1 MRKPILNAA
10 GLSLLLLVA
19 GCSAASNGFGEAVSE
34 SADTTGTANGTA
46 GAQLNDLSVLYP
58 LATSSAQMDAYL
70 KATSATAGG
79 PLLPLALFN
88 TVTGAS
94 TKTTGATEG
103 LTDSAGINAGVDGGD
118 ASTEDAGAD
127 GGVANIDAGSDTV
140 SDPGSMNVGLVPGAS
155 PQLVYSD
162 LRAVAFRLDPCFANI
177 GPVTD
182 PSSCQNQIRVI
193 FQSLTFSDG
202 SATAVDGAVH
212 VFFSLT
218 RAEFVAAVNEVIAAR
233 QASDPSGADLG
244 PLAVHPLLARQG
256 LGGKM
261 TKALNKIVLKYA
273 SSANILRLTQF
284 LAGNLD
290 TDWSF
295 SGINVAKGK
304 ATPMDIASLASGT
317 TSETFALG
325 FGAFLSEGEYLPGTK
340 SSDNMQI
347 LANSM
352 LASAA
357 TPAVQRA
364 AFDSA
369 LRVQSPD
376 FDSPNT
382 IDCASC
388 HTAQFAQVVVGQNM
402 LGLSASGP
410 YSFVPNPS
418 YVPAGDTL
426 ATTPVTATTAFNLH
440 AFSYSGSNPM
450 INQRVMN
457 ETEALVAYVN
467 GEVLQAQ

>member
-1 MRKPILNAA
+1 MSKPILNAA

-19 GCSAASNGFGEAVSE
+19 ACSAPSNGFGEAVSE
-34 SADTTGTANGTA
+34 SADTTASGTAS

-58 LATSSAQMDAYL
+58 LATSSAQLNDYL
-70 KATSATAGG
+70 KATSTTAGG
-79 PLLPLALFN
+79 PLLPVALFDA
-88 TVTGAS
+88 VTGAKAKASAGS
-94 TKTTGATEG
+94 TDG
-103 LTDSAGINAGVDGGD
+103 LTDGAGVDAGVDGGD
-118 ASTEDAGAD
+118 ASAEDSG
-127 GGVANIDAGSDTV
+127 DAGSDTV
-140 SDPGSMNVGLVPGAS
+140 ADPGSMNDGLVPGAS

-202 SATAVDGAVH
+202 STTAVDGAVH

-233 QASDPSGADLG
+233 QANDPTGADLG

-304 ATPMDIASLASGT
+304 ATPMDIASLPSGT

-325 FGAFLSEGEYLPGTK
+325 FGAFLSQGEFLPGTK
-340 SSDNMQI
+340 SSDNMEI
-347 LANSM
+347 LANSV
-352 LASAA
+352 LATAA
-357 TPAVQRA
+357 TPAVQQA

-369 LRVQSPD
+369 LRVQNPN

-388 HTAQFAQVVVGQNM
+388 HVAQFAQVVVGQNV
-402 LGLSASGP
+402 LGLEASGA
-410 YSFVPNPS
+410 YAFASNPS
-418 YVPAGDTL
+418 YVAAADTV
-426 ATTPVTATTAFNLH
+426 ATTPVTGTTTFNLH
-440 AFSYSGSNPM
+440 AFSYSGSSPM

-467 GEVLQAQ
+467 GQVLQSK